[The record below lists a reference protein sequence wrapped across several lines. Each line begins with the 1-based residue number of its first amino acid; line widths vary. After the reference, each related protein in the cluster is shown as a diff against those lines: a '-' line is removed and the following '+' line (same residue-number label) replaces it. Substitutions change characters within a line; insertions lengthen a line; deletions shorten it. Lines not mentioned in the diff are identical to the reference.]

1 MTLEQSYRTK
11 IVFLF
16 LGILGVFAF
25 VSDDDYHKQFDIFT
39 PVKYNCDM
47 LIGGWHP
54 DVPSKVIDEC
64 RKQKA
69 KNVKTY

>member
-1 MTLEQSYRTK
+1 MTLEQSRRTN
-11 IVFLF
+11 IVFVTLS
-16 LGILGVFAF
+16 ILGVFAF
-25 VSDDDYHKQFDIFT
+25 VSDDDYHKQFDIIT

-64 RKQKA
+64 RKQKE